1 MWWWPTL
8 QKEGEEGEKTGGE
21 GKRGGAGKGNEQ
33 YFLKNNEICLDFV
46 VTEDKHAC
54 VKYTVQ

>member
-21 GKRGGAGKGNEQ
+21 KGREEEQ
-33 YFLKNNEICLDFV
+33 EKEMNSIF
-46 VTEDKHAC
+46 
-54 VKYTVQ
+54 

>member
-8 QKEGEEGEKTGGE
+8 QKEGEEGEKMGE
-21 GKRGGAGKGNEQ
+21 KGREEEQ
-33 YFLKNNEICLDFV
+33 EKEMNSIFKNNEFCLDFV

>member
-1 MWWWPTL
+1 M
-8 QKEGEEGEKTGGE
+8 GEKGRE
-21 GKRGGAGKGNEQ
+21 EEQ
-33 YFLKNNEICLDFV
+33 EKEMNSIFKNNEFCLDFV